1 MLDVEGRDDVD
12 PRVQELLDVLPALLV
27 AGAGDVGVGQLVH
40 QGDLGVPLQ
49 QPVEVHLLEDLA
61 PVFDAGPRED
71 LEVTDLR
78 PGIGPVI
85 GLDVA
90 DDDVLA
96 PRVGAPPLVEH
107 GVGLADARGRSQV
120 DPELATRHGPEP

>member
-1 MLDVEGRDDVD
+1 M
-12 PRVQELLDVLPALLV
+12 
-27 AGAGDVGVGQLVH
+27 GQLVH
-40 QGDLGVPLQ
+40 QGDLGVPRQ

-61 PVFDAGPRED
+61 PVFDPGPRED

-96 PRVGAPPLVEH
+96 PCVGAPPLVEH

-120 DPELATRHGPEP
+120 DPELATRDGLEP